1 MNLGEKMEHLVK
13 SGQPEKQR
21 TACVVVGVHEPRKL
35 SYSAES
41 LDKASEGYISNILRR
56 GDLEGRIG
64 QTLLLHNVPN
74 TLSDRVL
81 LVGCGK
87 EREIDDAKF
96 RKIIQTATK
105 TLNDSGSMEVSSYLP
120 EISVKTRDIAWKIQ
134 DATVTSA
141 QSLYHFDDFKSKK
154 SLSRRPLRKLIY
166 MVGNRREL
174 TQGEVALK
182 TGIAISAGMTL
193 TRNLGNMPANVCNPS
208 YLAQEAKNIAKQF
221 KSISTAILEEKEMAK
236 LGMGSFLSVTAGS
249 TSEAKLITLSH
260 KGGDK
265 NQQPI
270 VLVGKGITFDT
281 GGNSLKSGA
290 GMIGMKYDMC
300 GAAAV
305 LGAMNTVAELEL
317 PINVI
322 GVIASCE
329 NMPGPNATRPDDIVT
344 SMSGQTIEIL
354 NTDAEGRLVLADA
367 LTYCE
372 RYNPDVVI
380 DMATLTGA
388 VVVAL
393 GHHATGL
400 MSNHNPLAND
410 LLQAGNQA
418 GDRCWQLPIWD
429 DYQSSLKS
437 NFADMGNI
445 SSGNPGAGTI
455 IAGCFLSRFAK
466 KFHWA
471 HLDIAGTACHYKG
484 EQKGATGRPIP
495 LLIQYLLN
503 RCK

>member
-1 MNLGEKMEHLVK
+1 MNLGAKMEQLVK

-21 TACVVVGVHEPRKL
+21 TACVVVGVHQPRKL
-35 SYSAES
+35 SHSAEC

-56 GDLEGRIG
+56 GDLEGKIG

-74 TLSDRVL
+74 TLCDRVL

-105 TLNDSGSMEVSSYLP
+105 TLNESGSMEVSSYLP
-120 EISVKTRDIAWKIQ
+120 EIPVKTRDIAWKVQ
-134 DATVTSA
+134 DAAITSD
-141 QSLYHFDDFKSKK
+141 QSLYRFDEFKSKK
-154 SLSRRPLRKLIY
+154 SSSRRPLRKLIY

-174 TQGEVALK
+174 NQGEIALK
-182 TGIAISAGMTL
+182 AGNAISAGMTL
-193 TRNLGNMPANVCNPS
+193 TRNLGNMPPNVCKPS
-208 YLAQEAKNIAKQF
+208 YLAQEAKNIAKQY
-221 KSISTAILEEKEMAK
+221 KSLNTSILEEKDMAK

-265 NQQPI
+265 KQKPI
-270 VLVGKGITFDT
+270 VFVGKGITFDT
-281 GGNSLKSGA
+281 GGNSLKPSA
-290 GMIGMKYDMC
+290 SMIGMKYDMC

-305 LGAMNTVAELEL
+305 LGAMRTIAELDL

-329 NMPGPNATRPDDIVT
+329 NMPGPDATRPDDIVT

-354 NTDAEGRLVLADA
+354 NTDAEGRLILADA

-372 RYNPDVVI
+372 RFNPDVVI

-393 GHHATGL
+393 GNHATGL

-418 GDRCWQLPIWD
+418 GDKCWQLPIWD
-429 DYQSSLKS
+429 EYQDSLKS

-445 SSGNPGAGTI
+445 ASGTPGAGTI

-466 KFHWA
+466 KFNWA
-471 HLDIAGTACHYKG
+471 HLDIAGTACHYTG
-484 EQKGATGRPIP
+484 AQKGATGRPIP

>member
-1 MNLGEKMEHLVK
+1 MNLGAKMEHLVK

-35 SYSAES
+35 SHSAE
-41 LDKASEGYISNILRR
+41 LIDKASDGYISNILRR
-56 GDLEGRIG
+56 GDLEGKIG
-64 QTLLLHNVPN
+64 QTLFLHNVPN
-74 TLSDRVL
+74 MLSDRVL

-96 RKIIQTATK
+96 RRIIQTATK

-141 QSLYHFDDFKSKK
+141 QSLYRFDEFKSKK
-154 SLSRRPLRKLIY
+154 TSDRRPLRRLIY
-166 MVGNRREL
+166 MVSNRREL
-174 TQGEVALK
+174 NQCEKAVQIGT
-182 TGIAISAGMTL
+182 AISTGMNL
-193 TRNLGNMPANVCNPS
+193 TRNLGNTPPNICKPS
-208 YLAQEAKNIAKQF
+208 YLAETAKNIAKQF
-221 KSISTAILEEKEMAK
+221 KSVSVSILEEKEMAD
-236 LGMGSFLSVTAGS
+236 LGMGSLLSVTAGS
-249 TSEAKLITLSH
+249 TSEAKFITLSH
-260 KGGDK
+260 SGGDK
-265 NQQPI
+265 SQQPI

-281 GGNSLKSGA
+281 GGNSLKPST

-305 LGAMNTVAELEL
+305 LGAINTVAELEL
-317 PINVI
+317 PLNVI

-329 NMPGPNATRPDDIVT
+329 NMPGPEATRPDDIVT

-354 NTDAEGRLVLADA
+354 NTDAEGRLILADA

-388 VVVAL
+388 VIVAL
-393 GHHATGL
+393 GYHATGL
-400 MSNHNPLAND
+400 MSNHSPLAND
-410 LLQAGNQA
+410 LLHAGNQA

-429 DYQSSLKS
+429 DYQGSLKS
-437 NFADMGNI
+437 NFADMSNI
-445 SSGNPGAGTI
+445 ATDNSGAGTI
-455 IAGCFLSRFAK
+455 LAACFLSKFAK

-471 HLDIAGTACHYKG
+471 HLDIAGTASNK
-484 EQKGATGRPIP
+484 KGATGKPIP